1 MGLDICAALCGV
13 TRDVTRAAVKR
24 SINDE
29 NTILCETDNAK
40 VLERTRCLPA
50 KETGDGRTEFSEPEV
65 SESSRCASAIQHCS
79 LSLAKKRE
87 QFHCSTVER
96 NFAAKQCNATK
107 CSGNRIRSVPYER
120 QAVHRS
126 ENIRNSLGS
135 NYKSA
140 ALAVELRAQNE
151 QRHTNEFPDKEKGT
165 GAAQQKRLTAQ

>member
-40 VLERTRCLPA
+40 ALERTRCLPA

-65 SESSRCASAIQHCS
+65 RESSRCASAIQHCS

-87 QFHCSTVER
+87 QFHACARTR
-96 NFAAKQCNATK
+96 LNFSRSFLRSGDFSLQKCAILCNALKTPFVRLTYDSQCYATQRK
-107 CSGNRIRSVPYER
+107 
-120 QAVHRS
+120 
-126 ENIRNSLGS
+126 
-135 NYKSA
+135 
-140 ALAVELRAQNE
+140 RAQFVSLE
-151 QRHTNEFPDKEKGT
+151 LQISRSGLCLRRPLESP
-165 GAAQQKRLTAQ
+165 ASV